1 MLASLLDIPFV
12 KLEVGGA
19 TNQVSKT
26 LRHAHALACRACER
40 ETSRATDQQHE
51 SHYELER
58 GFKGASGCESR

>member
-26 LRHAHALACRACER
+26 LRHALACRACEPV
-40 ETSRATDQQHE
+40 TSRATDQQHE
-51 SHYELER
+51 SHYELEH